1 MNPARSPVARE
12 LFAQWQRARGDRT
25 EAAKQAFSRDW
36 ETLLEDAQLRTATE
50 RNDADRDARALAA
63 DGWVTLKTVRYKAHL
78 LERIAIPPSAEQ
90 RWCEAFGFIR
100 TSDDESRRIR
110 DFLWVPALGFLAESR
125 TSVPFDDL
133 RKLNDFLTRDRA
145 ALEIVPIKERSLE
158 IFGDEKRLD
167 VLHGSALFRH
177 DRLDLTHDLCCEII
191 GVPLAWK
198 RGPASAAAQPLIVI
212 ENAATW
218 HSYCRWNANAAQFSA
233 VVYGDGNRF
242 ADGVRYLADIFTEL
256 GGQRR
261 ILYFGDLDPQGLLIP
276 QEASARAVALGFSP
290 VEPHLAS
297 YAALLSVQELR
308 WQQCDS
314 EPHAVSLCDWL
325 GECSEAARMVLS
337 SRRRIPQEHIGW
349 SMLRSAELPN
359 GQK

>member
-1 MNPARSPVARE
+1 MNPARLPVACQ
-12 LFAQWQRARGDRT
+12 LFAQWQRARGDRA
-25 EAAKQAFSRDW
+25 ESAKQAFSRDW
-36 ETLLEDAQLRTATE
+36 ETLLEDANLRTAIE
-50 RNDADRDARALAA
+50 RSDADRDARTLAGY
-63 DGWVTLKTVRYKAHL
+63 GWVTLKTVRYKAHL
-78 LERIAIPPSAEQ
+78 LERIAIPPSEEQ

-100 TSDDESRRIR
+100 TSDDESRRIC

-133 RKLNDFLTRDRA
+133 RKLNDFLTTDHA

-177 DRLDLTHDLCCEII
+177 DRLDLSRDLRCEII

-198 RGPASAAAQPLIVI
+198 RGPASAAAHPLIVI

-218 HSYCRWNANAAQFSA
+218 HSYCRWNAEAAQFSA

-242 ADGVRYLADIFTEL
+242 ADGVRYLGDIFAEL
-256 GGQRR
+256 GGSRR
-261 ILYFGDLDPQGLLIP
+261 ILYFGDLDPQGILIP

-297 YAALLSVQELR
+297 YAALLSVQEVC
-308 WQQCDS
+308 WQQCEGES
-314 EPHAVSLCDWL
+314 GSVTLCDWL
-325 GECSEAARMVLS
+325 GDYSEAAQRILS
-337 SRRRIPQEHIGW
+337 FRKRIPQEHVGW
-349 SMLRSAELPN
+349 SMLKSMALPN
-359 GQK
+359 HG